1 MKSVSKKLLAAI
13 AQLGGSVPKTGW
25 NNYSKYHY
33 VTEADINNAVLPAL
47 LKQGLL
53 LTTSVETVK
62 EEVSTAE
69 QKNRFASVVLLHKI
83 IDTESG
89 EVLEFKSTG
98 TGADTLDK
106 AVYKAYT
113 GACKYFLM
121 KLFLLS
127 GDSDPE
133 NDGVTPPQDK
143 PAQGL
148 AKPGLSKP
156 APAQAAPAAKPA
168 QQGFLA
174 KKTTEAAPA
183 QTGAKKPSFGAKKP
197 EAAPVEQPAEAEAP
211 AQEEDAAY

>member
-62 EEVSTAE
+62 EEVSTAD

-83 IDTESG
+83 IDTDSG

-133 NDGVTPPQDK
+133 NDGATPPQDK
-143 PAQGL
+143 PA

-156 APAQAAPAAKPA
+156 APAQSAPQVTKPA

-174 KKTTEAAPA
+174 KKTTEAAAPA
-183 QTGAKKPSFGAKKP
+183 QTGAKKPSFGTKKP
-197 EAAPVEQPAEAEAP
+197 EAPVEQPAEAEAP